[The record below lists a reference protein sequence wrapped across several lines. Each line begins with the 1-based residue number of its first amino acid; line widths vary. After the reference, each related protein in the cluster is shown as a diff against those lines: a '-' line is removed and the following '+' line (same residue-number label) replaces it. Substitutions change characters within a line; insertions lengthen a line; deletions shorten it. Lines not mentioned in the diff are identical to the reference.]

1 MKAQQRA
8 KLQRLPAIDISPLYP
23 KATDDS
29 TAENRVAESLSKAL
43 RLQFKAQ
50 QRAEIR
56 AALTFPLE
64 QKMTAQQR
72 IEQPRLQIK
81 AQQSIEQIFPG
92 P

>member
-23 KATDDS
+23 KATNDS

-56 AALTFPLE
+56 AALPCTLKP
-64 QKMTAQQR
+64 QMIAQQR
-72 IEQPRLQIK
+72 IE
-81 AQQSIEQIFPG
+81 
-92 P
+92 